1 MSVADSI
8 RTKIEKAFLPARLT
22 VEDESHKHAGHS
34 GAREAGETHFRL
46 TIVASAFEGMSR
58 IDRHRAVT
66 SILKDEIGNPV
77 HALALRT
84 LTPAEAARDEA

>member
-1 MSVADSI
+1 MSVADNI
-8 RTKIEKAFLPARLT
+8 RGKLEKAFLPSRLT

-46 TIVASAFEGMSR
+46 TIVANAFEGMSR
-58 IDRHRAVT
+58 IERHRAVT

-84 LTPAEAARDEA
+84 LTPAEAAREEV